1 MIRQVAMVLKPN
13 FKKYSLSIMLSKL
26 EEDGTPVNESTGII
40 DRGHWEL
47 PGIID
52 RDHWESLDLPGILC
66 QMSLRGS
73 I

>member
-1 MIRQVAMVLKPN
+1 
-13 FKKYSLSIMLSKL
+13 MLSKL